1 MVFTDLDEISNN
13 DDEMPKPI
21 LTQMKKKNKPSN
33 GLVLNCDITELQDPQ
48 KSAFLASFFL
58 ANKSKFRIFDK
69 HS

>member
-1 MVFTDLDEISNN
+1 MVFTDEISNN

-48 KSAFLASFFL
+48 KSAFFACFFG
-58 ANKSKFRIFDK
+58 KQKQI
-69 HS
+69 

>member
-1 MVFTDLDEISNN
+1 MVFTDEISNN

-48 KSAFLASFFL
+48 KSAFLASFFFG
-58 ANKSKFRIFDK
+58 KQKQV
-69 HS
+69 